1 MAADR
6 LVTARWLGGYQVDVM
21 AGEFQTR
28 VDEPVRVG
36 GTNTGPQ
43 PTDLFLSAVASC
55 FVMSLAHAARKRDLE
70 LSSIEVDVTGTYEG
84 ARFSRIQISV
94 RIPVPQ
100 DIAATLIASAE
111 RVCYVTN
118 TLRASPEISVVNRDP
133 VPPGVWCGIDQ
144 ERHED

>member
-133 VPPGVWCGIDQ
+133 VPPGV
-144 ERHED
+144 

>member
-6 LVTARWLGGYQVDVM
+6 LVTARWLGGFQVDVM

-133 VPPGVWCGIDQ
+133 VPPGV
-144 ERHED
+144 

>member
-100 DIAATLIASAE
+100 DTAATLIASAE

-133 VPPGVWCGIDQ
+133 VPPGV
-144 ERHED
+144 

>member
-84 ARFSRIQISV
+84 TRFSRIQISV

-100 DIAATLIASAE
+100 DTAATLIASAE

-118 TLRASPEISVVNRDP
+118 TLRASPAISVVNRDS
-133 VPPGVWCGIDQ
+133 VPPGV
-144 ERHED
+144 